1 MNYTSNLNKFESKLN
16 TEVTKL
22 FKLHDK
28 GADIFELEEQ
38 ETKVNELRKIVE
50 SLKILSEM

>member
-1 MNYTSNLNKFESKLN
+1 MNYSSNLNKFESKLN

-28 GADIFELEEQ
+28 GADVFELEEQ